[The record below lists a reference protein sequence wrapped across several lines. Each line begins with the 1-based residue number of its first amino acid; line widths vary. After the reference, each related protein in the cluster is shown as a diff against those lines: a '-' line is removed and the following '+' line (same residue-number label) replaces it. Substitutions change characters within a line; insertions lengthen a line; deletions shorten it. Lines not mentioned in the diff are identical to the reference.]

1 MNRRLMIVMT
11 QHWTPEQLLAVY
23 DFSRELNE
31 AIWQQHE
38 DELLE
43 LMYERDQKSG
53 HEPISCQRQDNLE
66 LPFDDPIPF

>member
-1 MNRRLMIVMT
+1 MNQRLMIELT

-23 DFSRELNE
+23 DFSRQLNE

-38 DELLE
+38 TELLE
-43 LMYERDQKSG
+43 LMYERDQKCG
-53 HEPISCQRQDNLE
+53 HESISRHQQDNLE